1 MGENQLR
8 DEKKLFKKTP
18 VDETLKRMKLFA
30 GHDESFNT
38 GIITLTCKS
47 NTFPASQ
54 CERLVLNI
62 L

>member
-1 MGENQLR
+1 MK
-8 DEKKLFKKTP
+8 KKLFKKTP
-18 VDETLKRMKLFA
+18 VDKTLKRMKLFA